1 MRGSPIIQDGKMVDS
16 IAHVLLND
24 PTKDYCIFIEKML
37 DAIEYSFDRGKCP
50 CLLFD
55 VCDTMIDTERG

>member
-1 MRGSPIIQDGKMVDS
+1 MVDS